1 MIQYSSINDA
11 WGHSNKEIYKKN
23 INNNI
28 SDTENIDYTTVVKEP
43 IKIEQK
49 EPIKIEQK
57 EPIKIEQKEP
67 IKIEQNEEMTNTCDK
82 FSNEMIIHIR
92 SCEKCRNKFKSF
104 ENDNVKLNLNGIEI
118 NINRNILKIIFL
130 ILIFIILLIII
141 SLFKNNN
148 NNKYNKYYSSK
159 DSLMHNDMYLEPYLR
174 QMLYNI
180 IINKK

>member
-28 SDTENIDYTTVVKEP
+28 SDTENIDYTTVV
-43 IKIEQK
+43 
-49 EPIKIEQK
+49 K